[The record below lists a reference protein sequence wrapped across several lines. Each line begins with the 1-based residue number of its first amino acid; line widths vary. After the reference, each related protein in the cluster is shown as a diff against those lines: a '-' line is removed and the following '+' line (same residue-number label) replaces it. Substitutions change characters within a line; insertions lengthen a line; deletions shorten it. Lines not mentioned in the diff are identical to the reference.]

1 MDWLW
6 GKSMF
11 CKLLKYPCPLVRTL
25 KMTNVRWT
33 KRACFDIGKDLL
45 DRIGRAIPTLE
56 HLVLYV
62 QNDQN
67 AKWAFKKLG
76 MCKLL
81 KGCKRLE
88 SLTILGAEPD
98 LSALRCNPDG
108 SENTVT
114 RHIPAPQLKMIKVPG
129 REIEHPGVLLENLSV
144 CLCDCTCFNK
154 SLPKWRV
161 CPEVAVPRLH
171 CSSLLTQYRGKM
183 K

>member
-11 CKLLKYPCPLVRTL
+11 CKLFDFPCPLVRTL
-25 KMTNVRWT
+25 KMKNVRWS

-45 DRIGRAIPTLE
+45 DRIGRANDKLE
-56 HLVLYV
+56 HLELYM

-81 KGCKRLE
+81 KGCRRLE
-88 SLTILGAEPD
+88 SFSILEGGEPD

-129 REIEHPGVLLENLSV
+129 KEIEHPGALLENLMV
-144 CLCDCTCFNK
+144 CCCLLCMIVYT
-154 SLPKWRV
+154 SL
-161 CPEVAVPRLH
+161 
-171 CSSLLTQYRGKM
+171 SLRA
-183 K
+183 